1 MSNKEDDKKPKSQL
15 GMHDV
20 NLDWLENAE
29 GLASKQTQHISQEFL
44 DDLKDSRI
52 QSTKQREGDFMRV
65 ASIPTAVVDKWKREG
80 FDIFEET
87 GAAIVKRLK
96 DEDLG
101 FFMATD
107 KTIH

>member
-1 MSNKEDDKKPKSQL
+1 MSNKEDNKKPKSQF
-15 GMHDV
+15 GMHEV
-20 NLDWLENAE
+20 EQDWLENAE
-29 GLASKQTQHISQEFL
+29 GLATKRSQYISQEFL

-65 ASIPTAVVDKWKREG
+65 ASIPVAVVDKWKREG

-96 DEDLG
+96 NEDLG

-107 KTIH
+107 KQIH

>member
-1 MSNKEDDKKPKSQL
+1 MSDKEGTKNKNQPHLLEVKQ
-15 GMHDV
+15 
-20 NLDWLENAE
+20 DWLENAD
-29 GLASKQTQHISQEFL
+29 GLATKQSQHISQEFL
-44 DDLKDSRI
+44 DDLKESRI

-65 ASIPTAVVDKWKREG
+65 ASIPVAIVDKWKREG
-80 FDIFEET
+80 FDIFEQP

-96 DEDLG
+96 NEDLG